1 MVHFML
7 TRGAAFVDQGQ
18 QRYEEQHRQRSVAGP
33 VRATRPTPA
42 ESAAEAPLEDTDRAH
57 AAALMRVNHCG
68 EVCAQALY
76 QGQALASNNTALKR
90 ALEQA
95 AREEEDHLAWTEARI
110 AELGGRTSL
119 LNPLCCAGSL
129 AIGFAAGKAGD
140 AWSRGFLKETERQVE
155 AHLQGHLDRLAAQ
168 DARTRVVIEAMQRD
182 EIGHARTAEALGARE
197 LPWFVKSAMRAAAKV
212 MTTISYRI

>member
-1 MVHFML
+1 MFNPDQ
-7 TRGAAFVDQGQ
+7 AIIAFDKLL
-18 QRYEEQHRQRSVAGP
+18 RTVAGP
-33 VRATRPTPA
+33 VHAERPSPA
-42 ESAAEAPLEDTDRAH
+42 DTVDDAPLEDADRAH
-57 AAALMRVNHCG
+57 SAALMRVNHCG

-76 QGQALASNNTALKR
+76 QGQALASGNAELKR

-95 AREEEDHLAWTEARI
+95 AREEEDHLAWTEERI
-110 AELGGRTSL
+110 AELGGHTSL
-119 LNPLCCAGSL
+119 LYPLWYAGSL

-140 AWSRGFLKETERQVE
+140 AWNLGFLKETERQVE

-182 EIGHARTAEALGARE
+182 EVGHAQTAEALGARE

-212 MTTISYRI
+212 MTTVSYRV